1 MANGRSSLWLARQNM
16 YPETIANDNPDLA
29 GSLSPC
35 HRSRLGSVQAARL
48 TSADRWRALPGYLGR
63 AALYLMLPVVLFNC
77 DAEAS
82 GKLRLAVQKTGT
94 FAWELA
100 IISERGL
107 DRKAGLAIEVTELA
121 SPEAAKI
128 ALMGGA
134 ADMILGDWLW
144 VARQRNLGRRL
155 VFAPYSTALGAVMV
169 PAASPI
175 EDLAGLKGKK
185 IAVAGGPLDKSWLLL
200 QALARKVGSGHR
212 VAGEHYLW
220 RAGSAL
226 SEGREWRGRCHLK
239 LLEFLRGPRIERVP
253 AAHRHR
259 RGGTAPWRQGTGRHG
274 RLCLRRGLR
283 ANTCRRALA
292 VFQDRGRGQGHPR
305 PFRRGLGEDR
315 ARNRDRRGSRARA
328 LYRQTYIDGIPRR
341 PVAEEA
347 ADARAL
353 YRVLAR
359 IGGQDLTGPAKEL
372 DEETYYKDG
381 IELAPRQQ
389 N

>member
-1 MANGRSSLWLARQNM
+1 M

-200 QALARKVGSGHR
+200 QALARESDLDIASQANIIYGAPALLYQKAANGEADATLNYWNFCVALESRGFRRLIGIDEVERRLGAKGPVAMVGYVFDEGFVRTHADALSRFFKIAAEAKDILAHSGADWEKIAQGIGI
-212 VAGEHYLW
+212 AGEAEL
-220 RAGSAL
+220 
-226 SEGREWRGRCHLK
+226 
-239 LLEFLRGPRIERVP
+239 
-253 AAHRHR
+253 
-259 RGGTAPWRQGTGRHG
+259 
-274 RLCLRRGLR
+274 
-283 ANTCRRALA
+283 
-292 VFQDRGRGQGHPR
+292 
-305 PFRRGLGEDR
+305 
-315 ARNRDRRGSRARA
+315 A